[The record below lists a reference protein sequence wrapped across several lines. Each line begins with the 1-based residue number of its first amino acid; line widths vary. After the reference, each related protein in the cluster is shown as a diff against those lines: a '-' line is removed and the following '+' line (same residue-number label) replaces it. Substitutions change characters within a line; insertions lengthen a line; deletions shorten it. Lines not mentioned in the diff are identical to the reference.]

1 MNSTVLKQLVPLLFA
16 VFVSMLGVGI
26 ISPILP
32 VYAEMMGAGGFA
44 IGIIFGLFSLS
55 RAIVM
60 PVYGRISDLKGR
72 KIFIILGLSAYCVLS
87 FAYVAAETVA
97 SLAVV
102 RLFHGLA
109 SAATIPIVMA
119 YVGDM
124 SPPGEEGRL
133 MGLYTTV
140 LLMGF
145 GSGPIIGGI
154 VKDTLGI
161 NAAFYIM
168 GGLVFVGL
176 LMVIFMVTEPKEK
189 GKVSEKYPFR
199 EMFDN
204 RRIRALFAFR
214 LANAVGRSAI
224 FAFLPIFGHNLLS
237 LSGTSIGFLLSAV
250 VIVASIFQVPSG
262 ILADRVSKVNLV
274 VAGGIL
280 NAVGLMAVGFCKSF
294 AAIVVVVVL
303 LGLSGAIALPAL
315 TAIAVNEGREIGMGS
330 VMGIFNFA
338 MSIGQSFGPFAAG
351 YMMSMSGIRAPFYFA
366 GTVAIL
372 GTGYFLSGMVSAN
385 KEVIRNGR

>member
-97 SLAVV
+97 ALAVV

-204 RRIRALFAFR
+204 RKIRALFAFR

-250 VIVASIFQVPSG
+250 VIVASVFQVPSG

-274 VAGGIL
+274 VAGGVL